1 MYTIYFDMDGTIAD
15 LYNVENWLPKLRA
28 EDASPYVEAE
38 MMVDASELQL
48 YLSILQNR
56 GCKLGVISWLAKDS
70 EKSYDKMVR
79 KAKKEWLKENLPEIH
94 FDEMHIV
101 KYGTRKDY
109 VAKDKN
115 GILFDDSE
123 EVRKNWRGIPVNP
136 NTEDII
142 EFLKMVKELTEQ
154 SVNFLLKLFFVRI
167 TYEKKFVI
175 FPKFCYN

>member
-28 EDASPYVEAE
+28 ENSSPYVEAE
-38 MMVDASELQL
+38 AMVDTGELQL

-56 GCKLGVISWLAKDS
+56 GCKLGIISWLSKGS
-70 EKSYDKMVR
+70 SKSYDKMVR
-79 KAKKEWLKENLPEIH
+79 QAKKNWLKENLPEIT
-94 FDEMHIV
+94 FDETHFV

-109 VAKDKN
+109 IAKDKN

-123 EVRKNWRGIPVNP
+123 EVRNNWRGIAVNP

-142 EFLKMVKELTEQ
+142 EFLKKVKELTE
-154 SVNFLLKLFFVRI
+154 
-167 TYEKKFVI
+167 
-175 FPKFCYN
+175 

>member
-28 EDASPYVEAE
+28 ENPSPYVEAE
-38 MMVDASELQL
+38 AMVDTGELQL

-56 GCKLGVISWLAKDS
+56 GCKLGVISWLSKGS
-70 EKSYDKMVR
+70 SKSYDKMVR
-79 KAKKEWLKENLPEIH
+79 QAKKNWLRKNLPEIT
-94 FDEMHIV
+94 FDETHFV

-109 VAKDKN
+109 IAKDKD

-123 EVRKNWRGIPVNP
+123 EVRNNWRGIAVNP

-142 EFLKMVKELTEQ
+142 EFLKKVKELTE
-154 SVNFLLKLFFVRI
+154 
-167 TYEKKFVI
+167 
-175 FPKFCYN
+175 

>member
-28 EDASPYVEAE
+28 ENPSPYAEAE
-38 MMVDASELQL
+38 AMVDMGELQL

-56 GCKLGVISWLAKDS
+56 GCKLGVISWLSKGS
-70 EKSYDKMVR
+70 SKSYDKMVR
-79 KAKKEWLKENLPEIH
+79 KAKKNWLRENLPEIA
-94 FDEMHIV
+94 FDETHFV

-109 VAKDKN
+109 IAKDKD

-123 EVRKNWRGIPVNP
+123 EVRNNWRGIAVNP

-142 EFLKMVKELTEQ
+142 EFLKKVKELTE
-154 SVNFLLKLFFVRI
+154 
-167 TYEKKFVI
+167 
-175 FPKFCYN
+175 